1 MIDQLFPIFR
11 GHRLR
16 HELLLPASYTIH
28 LIQIQYLLLSSLVA
42 EGAGKSARRHSV
54 TYSFFIS
61 DLMIMIR

>member
-28 LIQIQYLLLSSLVA
+28 LIQIQYLLLSSLVT
-42 EGAGKSARRHSV
+42 EGAGKGARRHRALPIL
-54 TYSFFIS
+54 F
-61 DLMIMIR
+61 